1 MELELFWY
9 IALMTMLAV
18 YVVLDGYDFGA
29 GIIHLFF
36 AKKEEDKKAITNAI
50 GPFWDA
56 NEVWLIAAGGVLFF
70 AFPTLYASSFSGFYL
85 PLIMILWLLI
95 FRAIGLELRG
105 QVHNAIWH
113 SIWDKA
119 FGISSLLLALFFGI
133 ALGNIV
139 RGVNLGMVTNGV
151 STQEAHYFFLPL
163 WNPSFS
169 PQAEQLGI
177 IDWFTLLL
185 GIIGVVSLAIH
196 GANWIIFKTNS
207 SLNEKLKRT
216 IFKLN
221 FVLVFLV
228 IISLLVW
235 HIIEPQPF
243 HNFIKYPVLW
253 IFPLISFV
261 GLFGL
266 FKVRTFRKDG
276 YGFIFSSLFLLGGLA
291 ATVSS
296 IFPKV
301 LPSTNNINPSLTIYN
316 VASDEYGLGVGVYW
330 FIIAIILIIV
340 YLFIQY
346 KVFSGKMDNVGYGEH

>member
-1 MELELFWY
+1 MELFWY
-9 IALMTMLAV
+9 IVLMTMLAV
-18 YVVLDGYDFGA
+18 YVILDGYDFGA

-36 AKKEEDKKAITNAI
+36 AKEEKDKKAITNAI

-105 QVHNAIWH
+105 QIHNKMWEA
-113 SIWDKA
+113 IWDKA
-119 FGISSLLLALFFGI
+119 FGIASLLLALFFGV
-133 ALGNIV
+133 ALGNVV
-139 RGVNLGMVTNGV
+139 RGVNLGNVVNGV

-163 WNPSFS
+163 WNPTFS

-185 GIIGVVSLAIH
+185 GIIGVVALTIH

-207 SLNEKLKRT
+207 GLNEKLKKVV
-216 IFKLN
+216 FNLN
-221 FVLVFLV
+221 IVMVVLVV
-228 IISLLVW
+228 ISLLVW
-235 HIIEPQPF
+235 HVIEPKPF
-243 HNFIKYPVLW
+243 HNFLDKPWLF
-253 IFPLISFV
+253 IFPIITFT

-266 FKVRTFRKDG
+266 FKVKTFKKHG
-276 YGFIFSSLFLLGGLA
+276 MGFLFSSLFLFGGLTS
-291 ATVSS
+291 TVAS

-301 LPSTNNINPSLTIYN
+301 LPSTNTVNPDLTLYN
-316 VASDEYGLGVGVYW
+316 MAAHGYGLGVGVYW
-330 FIIAIILIIV
+330 FIIAIILVIT
-340 YLFIQY
+340 YFTIQY
-346 KVFSGKMDNVGYGEH
+346 RVFKGKMDDVGYGEH